1 MGKYFSRSIGIQPHE
16 VAEANEDMRR
26 AGITDGEYLTQDRMI
41 NGVRV
46 PAGTFVADSRKAKAQ
61 EFKRRGYRDKDA
73 GYGDYAGE

>member
-1 MGKYFSRSIGIQPHE
+1 MGKYFSRSIGVQPSE

-46 PAGTFVADSRKAKAQ
+46 PAGTFVTESRKARAQ